1 MNIFKKFYT
10 WLALG
15 MVGVF
20 GLTAQSCADEMPAES
35 YYTFTGEMMADY
47 LQNNEDYSKFAEI
60 VTRATDSKRGINLM
74 DLISCYGQFT
84 CFAPNNEAVDK
95 FLKQNGYSKVSDI
108 PVDVCDTIARTH
120 FINGFVY
127 NTSDLL
133 GLPSIGKV
141 NMNDRYLTLDEKFII
156 DEQGDTVNATFRLNR
171 SGMVIPELSNDSVE
185 NGIVHTVDMV
195 LSSSNQ
201 TLADLMLE
209 NPDINLI
216 NEALSATGIASYM
229 ANKIKDATWDCRDE
243 KWRPYNGKKV

>member
-120 FINGFVY
+120 FINGFV
-127 NTSDLL
+127 
-133 GLPSIGKV
+133 
-141 NMNDRYLTLDEKFII
+141 
-156 DEQGDTVNATFRLNR
+156 
-171 SGMVIPELSNDSVE
+171 
-185 NGIVHTVDMV
+185 
-195 LSSSNQ
+195 
-201 TLADLMLE
+201 
-209 NPDINLI
+209 
-216 NEALSATGIASYM
+216 
-229 ANKIKDATWDCRDE
+229 
-243 KWRPYNGKKV
+243 